1 MKGSEL
7 VKDLENWVNKV
18 KEKGSAAVEI
28 ARLKLKKNGLEKKI
42 TRLHTRLGERV
53 EYLTDLGRDKIVE
66 DEVVKGFLQEIKDL
80 RKEIKEIDTKIEAL
94 KAAEPEAEAK
104 AQAIQEEMEKEAS
117 GEETSQEKQ
126 EN

>member
-1 MKGSEL
+1 LFKKKKEVRNMKGSEL

-53 EYLTDLGRDKIVE
+53 E
-66 DEVVKGFLQEIKDL
+66 
-80 RKEIKEIDTKIEAL
+80 
-94 KAAEPEAEAK
+94 
-104 AQAIQEEMEKEAS
+104 
-117 GEETSQEKQ
+117 
-126 EN
+126 